1 MVSVVC
7 AAIVLLLQLTSVAGI
22 LQNPVFLTED
32 CKLVVQCFASW
43 LSMCKVE
50 MALINISS
58 SN

>member
-1 MVSVVC
+1 MDPIEIGAVH
-7 AAIVLLLQLTSVAGI
+7 
-22 LQNPVFLTED
+22 
-32 CKLVVQCFASW
+32 VQCFASW

>member
-1 MVSVVC
+1 MRRPGFKVHHNTQDTC
-7 AAIVLLLQLTSVAGI
+7 MPVLLCQLYHAVA
-22 LQNPVFLTED
+22 T
-32 CKLVVQCFASW
+32 VQCFASW